1 MKGKR
6 DVKKRYAKLIDFI
19 ITGILAVLAAGA
31 AASGF
36 FSKLDYRFYDFLL
49 AVKRSPA
56 QDKRILHVNVD
67 NESIAEIGEWPWSRD
82 VIADAMIRM
91 RELGAECAVFDIEY
105 LSKSPKGVPADADL
119 TIERVL
125 ERQKNEITEII
136 EQLAASVQNGF
147 IRPSEI
153 GAQSEQMLHS
163 YILPSL
169 DAARDEI
176 TSGSMQDNDVYF
188 AKALQ
193 FFGNAWLTVNTR
205 NISIPKQ
212 EGDDEY
218 AAARLLLDN
227 VSDENNFIVRDNTFT
242 SINQYGGEQSD
253 FTLALRVLVER
264 AQGVGFTNV
273 VIDSDGT
280 RRRIE
285 PLFEHGGK
293 YAAQLAFSPLLNLL
307 DVQAIIRKKHS
318 LTLHGALFPGKTKR
332 EDVTIPLDEHGR
344 MMINW
349 VHTEFGKSF
358 RHESLLFLR
367 QLDWMESDI
376 FRSLENIQAQN
387 LRAKDGRELAYV
399 TDAARLLSEYAAL
412 LTEKE
417 RLLSQCTGIN
427 ADGTVRDGI
436 TPEEYRAYFDR
447 RTAYFDA
454 VNAYAAEDYMQSIVS
469 AAEDLGIHNDER
481 VQQFLASLQDEF
493 SFLADNIS
501 TYLLYTDEM
510 KQAYGGSFCILGNTA
525 SSTTDQGATPF
536 TRLYPN
542 VGTHANVLNTLLQ
555 KAFITPVSW
564 IYGFLAALLLI
575 ALHFIL
581 TRSLSARVQNISG
594 AVLPAVIFAVPIAL
608 MVTADIYIPSVGIT
622 LFVVLNYIAGIVLRY
637 ISGEKEKR
645 YIRQIASTYVSKDVV
660 KQLEENPEL
669 FTLGG
674 SNKHIT
680 ALFSDIKS
688 FSSFSELVTADQLI
702 TILNQ
707 YLGALSDVIIDHQ
720 GTIDKYIG
728 DSIVSFFGAPLDL
741 ADHAYKACA
750 AAIRMKQAEAE
761 FNRIH
766 MLANDIPQEVFTRI
780 GINTG
785 DMVVG
790 NMGTQTGK
798 ISKMNYTMLGDNVNL
813 ASRLEGV
820 NKVYGSWILCSEETF
835 NDVENGAYKGE
846 ILFKKLDKVC
856 VVGKSRPVQVYNVL
870 GFKNEVPPPLVEET
884 EMFHEAL
891 GKYFNKAFSA
901 ATKLF
906 ITANA
911 LIPDDQAALVFA
923 DRCKTYMRKSVP
935 DEWDGIMNL
944 TSK

>member
-1 MKGKR
+1 M
-6 DVKKRYAKLIDFI
+6 
-19 ITGILAVLAAGA
+19 
-31 AASGF
+31 
-36 FSKLDYRFYDFLL
+36 
-49 AVKRSPA
+49 
-56 QDKRILHVNVD
+56 
-67 NESIAEIGEWPWSRD
+67 GEWPWSRD
-82 VIADAMIRM
+82 VIADALIRM
-91 RELGAECAVFDIEY
+91 RELGSERAVFDIEY
-105 LSKSPKGVPADADL
+105 LSKSPKGVPSDADF
-119 TIERVL
+119 TIERVID
-125 ERQKNEITEII
+125 RQKDEIAEIVG
-136 EQLAASVQNGF
+136 QLALSVQRGF
-147 IRPSEI
+147 ISPSEV

-169 DAARDEI
+169 DAAKNEI
-176 TSGSMQDNDVYF
+176 TAGSMQDNDVYF

-212 EGDDEY
+212 EGDEEY
-218 AAARLLLDN
+218 AAARLLLNN
-227 VSDENNFIVRDNTFT
+227 VSDKNNFIVRDNNFT
-242 SINQYGGEQSD
+242 SVNQYGGEQSD
-253 FTLALRVLVER
+253 FTLALRALVER

-280 RRRIE
+280 RRRVE
-285 PLFEHGGK
+285 LLFERNGK

-307 DVQAIIRKKHS
+307 DVEAIIRKKHS
-318 LTLHGALFPGKTKR
+318 LTLQGALFPGKTER
-332 EDVTIPLDEHGR
+332 ENVTIPLDEHGR

-349 VHTEFGKSF
+349 AHTDFGKSF

-376 FRSLENIQAQN
+376 FRSLENIKAQS

-399 TDAARLLSEYAAL
+399 TDAAQLFSEYESILA
-412 LTEKE
+412 EKE
-417 RLLSQCTGIN
+417 RLLSLCTGIG

-436 TPEEYRAYFDR
+436 APEEYRAYFDR
-447 RTAYFDA
+447 RGAYFNA
-454 VNAYAAEDYMQSIVS
+454 VNAYAAADYMQS
-469 AAEDLGIHNDER
+469 AAAAVEELGIQNDER
-481 VQQFLASLQDEF
+481 VRQFLESLREEF
-493 SFLADNIS
+493 SFLSDNIS
-501 TYLLYTDEM
+501 TYLLYMSEM

-564 IYGFLAALLLI
+564 AYGFAAALILV
-575 ALHFIL
+575 ALHFAV
-581 TRSLSARVQNISG
+581 TRSMTARVQNISG
-594 AVLPAVIFAVPIAL
+594 AVLPVVIFAFPVAL
-608 MVTADIYIPSVGIT
+608 MVTADIYIPSVGTT
-622 LFVVLNYIAGIVLRY
+622 LFVVLNYAAGIMLRY
-637 ISGEKEKR
+637 ISGEREKR

-674 SNKHIT
+674 RNRHIT

-688 FSSFSELVTADQLI
+688 FSSFSELVTADRLI

-741 ADHAYKACA
+741 SDHAYKACA

-761 FNRIH
+761 FNRVH
-766 MLANDIPQEVFTRI
+766 MIANDIPQKVFTRI

-835 NDVENGAYKGE
+835 KDVESGAYKGE
-846 ILFKKLDKVC
+846 ILFKKLDKVR
-856 VVGKSRPVQVYNVL
+856 VVGKSRPVQLYNIL
-870 GFKNEVPPPLVEET
+870 GFKKELPPNLAEET

-891 GKYFNKAFSA
+891 AKYLNRDFA
-901 ATKLF
+901 AAQKLF
-906 ITANA
+906 LKANA

-923 DRCKTYMRKSVP
+923 DRCKTYAQKAVP

-944 TSK
+944 TAK